1 MAWFDILAGVGE
13 GLGQATQ
20 NFQQQLLLQRQR
32 EDQLRKE
39 AEERRR
45 FELLQQ
51 QSARDEARVM
61 AGERRA
67 EEQFLLNKEQALAQD
82 VERVLSTYEGEPI
95 PDEVV
100 QWAAKQSPRVAQ
112 ALLVK
117 TPEGGFTRRLSAA
130 ERRAQEDRAFA
141 QRKRAVEEPLLAD
154 QERILKTPDVST
166 LPLQDRKLAAKMR
179 GLDENAYLT
188 NREKIEDAKT
198 SQNYL
203 VTQLAATLAAARQN
217 TITPEQQRLLNAQT
231 DALNKEAQRVARM
244 EEQQFQKEWKEL
256 VDARYGNGRP
266 GSGRPRWEAY
276 LKSLPPALQTKA
288 KLDLINE
295 VRIGLG
301 HEPTTNPVYR
311 LNPTIERYD
320 RPYPTIGG
328 KSVGGVTIRPGSLR
342 DPLAGVATPSTPGT
356 TMTLPDGTTVR
367 VSP

>member
-39 AEERRR
+39 EEERRR

-51 QSARDEARVM
+51 QRSRDEARVM

-67 EEQFLLNKEQALAQD
+67 EEQFRFNREQALAQD

-95 PDEVV
+95 PDEVA
-100 QWAAKQSPRVAQ
+100 QWAAKQAPRVAQ

-130 ERRAQEDRAFA
+130 EQEAQDARAFA
-141 QRKRAVEEPLLAD
+141 RRKRGVDELLLTD
-154 QERILKTPDVST
+154 QERILNTPDVAT
-166 LPLQDRKLAAKMR
+166 LSLQDRKLAAKMR
-179 GLDENAYLT
+179 GLDENTYLT

-231 DALNKEAQRVARM
+231 DALNKEAQRVGRL
-244 EEQQFQKEWKEL
+244 EEQEFQKAWKER
-256 VDARYGNGRP
+256 VDALYGDGRP
-266 GSGRPRWEAY
+266 GSGRSRWEAY
-276 LKSLPPALQTKA
+276 LKPLPLALQTKA
-288 KLDLINE
+288 KLDLING
-295 VRIGLG
+295 VRMDLG
-301 HEPTTNPVYR
+301 YEPTTNPVYR

-342 DPLAGVATPSTPGT
+342 DPLAGVATSATPGT